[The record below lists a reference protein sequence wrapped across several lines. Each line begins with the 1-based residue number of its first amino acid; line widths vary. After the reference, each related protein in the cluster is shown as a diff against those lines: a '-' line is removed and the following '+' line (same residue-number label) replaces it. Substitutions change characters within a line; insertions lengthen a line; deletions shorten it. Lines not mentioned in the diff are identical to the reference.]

1 MSEEKIDFIQD
12 FREVSNCKII
22 CRNNETIC
30 THKIILAVSGTFMR
44 DLIKDIPVADEVTLF
59 MKDFMV
65 SEVLDILDTETPDPL
80 MKAETLLFPIT
91 KLEPEQIKEET
102 GFDEEEDEV
111 EEDEETEELS
121 DLEYLSSDCRE
132 EKKVKKRKV
141 RTKAGQARQQERR
154 GRPQLEKQSPKSAEE
169 IAKLSENL
177 IAAPATEDDVKNN
190 EYWDKVVR
198 YERALA
204 DLAQGST
211 LRKAAEK
218 YQLNKTNLQRFS
230 RQCSPLSLVELL
242 HYCALIGREL
252 HSDACDSNLT
262 SYAIQN
268 Q

>member
-59 MKDFMV
+59 MKDFQV

-102 GFDEEEDEV
+102 GFDEDDD
-111 EEDEETEELS
+111 EDEEEVVEELS

-132 EKKVKKRKV
+132 ESKVKKVTKKV
-141 RTKAGQARQQERR
+141 RTKAGKVRR
-154 GRPQLEKQSPKSAEE
+154 CNVYS
-169 IAKLSENL
+169 
-177 IAAPATEDDVKNN
+177 
-190 EYWDKVVR
+190 
-198 YERALA
+198 
-204 DLAQGST
+204 
-211 LRKAAEK
+211 
-218 YQLNKTNLQRFS
+218 
-230 RQCSPLSLVELL
+230 C
-242 HYCALIGREL
+242 
-252 HSDACDSNLT
+252 
-262 SYAIQN
+262 
-268 Q
+268 